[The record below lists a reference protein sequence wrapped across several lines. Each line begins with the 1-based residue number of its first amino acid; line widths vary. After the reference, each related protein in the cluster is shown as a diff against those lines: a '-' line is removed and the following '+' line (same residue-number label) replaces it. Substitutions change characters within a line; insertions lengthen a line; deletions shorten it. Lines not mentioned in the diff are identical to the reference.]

1 MSVSC
6 WFFSPFKEDKT
17 PPEEMLM
24 HCFIMHGVC
33 TILHL
38 ASVTANHKGLAV
50 LSSLLMT
57 IKTITFIVTIMML
70 QAFLLGNKGS
80 VREDIKKSWLD
91 KFMSDLFGI
100 EEFDEVAKV
109 VFWLIYQLIIF
120 YASIISIV
128 ILMIISQFRRFNLIR
143 DRIGLS
149 SPRRE
154 KFDYLLY
161 IKDDI
166 HWFIICITQTVLL
179 IIASF
184 ALEVYLFNMR
194 KRGM

>member
-1 MSVSC
+1 
-6 WFFSPFKEDKT
+6 
-17 PPEEMLM
+17 MLL

-38 ASVTANHKGLAV
+38 AAVIADNLGLGRGL
-50 LSSLLMT
+50 LSSLLMS
-57 IKTITFIVTIMML
+57 IKTITFIVTIMVL
-70 QAFLLGNKGS
+70 QAFLLGNEGS
-80 VREDIKKSWLD
+80 VRPELKKSWLD
-91 KFMSDLFGI
+91 KFMSNLINI
-100 EEFDEVAKV
+100 EAEDDVAKV
-109 VFWLIYQLIIF
+109 IFWLIYQLIIF

-166 HWFIICITQTVLL
+166 HWFIICMTQMVLL
-179 IIASF
+179 IIASC
-184 ALEVYLFNMR
+184 AQEVYLSNMR
-194 KRGM
+194 KTGMQMRSSYANLDI